1 MISEFLLF
9 HELSDW
15 VSPSAVLLMKE
26 VGRNVYWLQ
35 QYLNSWIFDNTSCVK
50 SISKFCLYLQNRDR
64 VWNFSSPYQDHCC
77 GAGSLVLPVFSALSL
92 NTYLLSK
99 IWCILL
105 FYELCHI
112 HCLSFRLV
120 CRRFLFLVCCCL
132 PSALSSTWHI
142 VCTHIPYFVY
152 KWICFIF
159 FLKVFLKS
167 ILVRTYS
174 WCFFQLRCPNKYN
187 LLIIHIHSVQPIPI
201 CHSR

>member
-1 MISEFLLF
+1 MSIDSNNISIVEYLTIL
-9 HELSDW
+9 H
-15 VSPSAVLLMKE
+15 VSNPSVNSVCTFKTETESGTSPPHTRTTAV
-26 VGRNVYWLQ
+26 VQAPW
-35 QYLNSWIFDNTSCVK
+35 
-50 SISKFCLYLQNRDR
+50 
-64 VWNFSSPYQDHCC
+64 
-77 GAGSLVLPVFSALSL
+77 
-92 NTYLLSK
+92 YLLSFLLCLLTL
-99 IWCILL
+99 IWYILL

-159 FLKVFLKS
+159 FFLKVFLKS
-167 ILVRTYS
+167 ISVRTYS